1 MRILLMSVRAGYGH
15 HSTAKAII
23 EYFSQFG
30 HECEMLD
37 IFDTVNTH
45 LGNTIQDGYLLSTKY
60 LSKTYGKVY
69 NKMSKE
75 DEPYDKISLTSFFSG
90 LITRKVKRFV
100 QEFDPDIIIGTHS
113 YAGVV
118 MTIMREKGYIHCPL
132 IGIVTDFTIHPFW
145 ESTDLDHYVI
155 PDTLLT
161 YQMNKKGIPTH
172 KLLPIGIPV
181 KKEFSQ
187 KIPKEEARK
196 MLGIA
201 TDKETILVMMGSM
214 GYGNLLENLM
224 EINDFDADFQVVVV
238 CGTNEKA
245 KKAIEK
251 TMWDKPLYCYG
262 FVNNVDV
269 MMDAADVIISKP
281 GGLTTSESFAK
292 ELPMIM
298 MNPLPGQEDKN
309 VSFLTNNGAAIYV
322 NSDFTISEA
331 LYQFFYEKWR
341 IDLMKQA
348 IIHIGKPNSTKML
361 YEEVEKICNI
371 KAKSEK
377 HKNV

>member
-30 HECEMLD
+30 HQCEMLD

-69 NKMSKE
+69 NKMNKE
-75 DEPYDKISLTSFFSG
+75 DEPYDKISLTSFFSR
-90 LITRKVKRFV
+90 LITHKVKKFV
-100 QEFDPDIIIGTHS
+100 QDFKPDIIIGTHS

-118 MTIMREKGYIHCPL
+118 MTIMRERGHIHCPM

-145 ESTDLDHYVI
+145 ESTDLDYYVI
-155 PDTLLT
+155 PDSLLT
-161 YQMNKKGIPTH
+161 YQMNKKGIPSH

-181 KKEFSQ
+181 KKQFTKKISQ
-187 KIPKEEARK
+187 EEARTR
-196 MLGIA
+196 LGILPQ
-201 TDKETILVMMGSM
+201 KETILVMMGSM

-224 EINDFDADFQVVVV
+224 EIDSFDADFQIIVV

-245 KKAIEK
+245 KKAIDK
-251 TMWDKPLYCYG
+251 TRWDKPLYCFG
-262 FVNNVDV
+262 FVDNVDV
-269 MMDAADVIISKP
+269 MMDASDVIISKP
-281 GGLTTSESFAK
+281 GGLTTSECFAK
-292 ELPMIM
+292 GLPLIM

-309 VSFLTNNGAAIYV
+309 VSFLTNNGVAVYV
-322 NSDFTISEA
+322 NDDFTVSEA
-331 LYQFFYEKWR
+331 LYQFFFEKWR
-341 IDLMKQA
+341 INLMKEA
-348 IIHIGKPNSTKML
+348 ILHIGKPNATEKL
-361 YEEVEKICNI
+361 YDEVLKIFSKKNI
-371 KAKSEK
+371 KEEII
-377 HKNV
+377 NQ